1 MKTFPKF
8 KNKTVLVTGGA
19 AGIGRAVCEA
29 FAKQGAY
36 VYAADINAEGLQKL
50 SESVLADESIT
61 PVKLDVSQAQ
71 DFRSAIDKILADH
84 GRLDILVNNAG
95 IAVAGAFKD
104 MPDDAMDRII
114 NINLWSVIHG
124 TRLAYAQMLQQGSGH
139 IVNVSSSAGM
149 MPVPNQS
156 MYSAIK
162 HAVIGLSHSLRE
174 EAALHGVKVSA
185 VLPGMVQ
192 SDLWD
197 KAVNIKDYNLKKNM
211 ESTGLKPIS
220 AQDAAEAILQGISA
234 NDRSIIFPRV
244 NRIIL
249 RLYQLLPGLM
259 TKFAVS
265 PLAKPSK

>member
-1 MKTFPKF
+1 M
-8 KNKTVLVTGGA
+8 
-19 AGIGRAVCEA
+19 
-29 FAKQGAY
+29 
-36 VYAADINAEGLQKL
+36 
-50 SESVLADESIT
+50 
-61 PVKLDVSQAQ
+61 
-71 DFRSAIDKILADH
+71 AIDKVLADH

-104 MPDDAMDRII
+104 MPEDAMERII

-124 TRLAYAQMLQQGSGH
+124 TRAAYAQMLKQGSGH

-185 VLPGMVQ
+185 VLPGLVQ

-197 KAVNIKDYNLKKNM
+197 NAVNIKDYNLKKNM
-211 ESTGLKPIS
+211 ESTGLKPVS
-220 AQDAAEAILQGISA
+220 AQEAAEAILQGVSA
-234 NDRSIIFPRV
+234 NDRSIVFPRS
-244 NRIIL
+244 NKIIV
-249 RLYQLLPGLM
+249 RLYQLFPGLM
-259 TKFAVS
+259 TKFAVK
-265 PLAKPSK
+265 PLAKSAN

>member
-1 MKTFPKF
+1 MKTFTEF

-29 FAKQGAY
+29 FANQGAF
-36 VYAADINAEGLQKL
+36 VYAADINETGLKNL
-50 SESVLADESIT
+50 SESVSGGASIV

-71 DFRSAIDKILADH
+71 EFQSAIDRILGDH
-84 GRLDILVNNAG
+84 GQLDFIVNNAG

-104 MPDDAMDRII
+104 MPDSAMDRII
-114 NINLWSVIHG
+114 NINLWSIIYG
-124 TRLAYAQMLQQGSGH
+124 TRLAYAQMIKQGHGH
-139 IVNVSSSAGM
+139 IINVSSSAGM

-156 MYSAIK
+156 IYSAIK

-174 EAALHGVKVSA
+174 EAELHGVKVSA
-185 VLPGMVQ
+185 VLPGLVQ

-197 KAVNIKDYNLKKNM
+197 NAVNIKDYNLKKNM

-220 AQDAAEAILQGISA
+220 AHDAADAILQGISA

-259 TKFAVS
+259 TRLAVK
-265 PLAKPSK
+265 PLAKSST

>member
-1 MKTFPKF
+1 MKKFPDYQ
-8 KNKTVLVTGGA
+8 NKTILVTGGA
-19 AGIGRAVCEA
+19 AGIGRGLCEVLA
-29 FAKQGAY
+29 QQGAI
-36 VYAADINAEGLQKL
+36 VYAADINEEGLHKL
-50 SESVLADESIT
+50 VETAAAIT
-61 PVKLDVSQAQ
+61 PVRLDVSKAQ
-71 DFRSAIDKILADH
+71 DFQKAIDKVLADH

-104 MPDDAMDRII
+104 MPEGAMKKII
-114 NINLWSVIHG
+114 DINLWSVIHG
-124 TRLAYAQMLQQGSGH
+124 TRLAYAQMLEQGYGH

-197 KAVNIKDYNLKKNM
+197 NAVNIKDYSLKENM

-220 AQDAAEAILQGISA
+220 AHDAAEAILQGISA
-234 NDRSIIFPRV
+234 NDRSIIFPRS
-244 NRIIL
+244 NKIIV
-249 RLYQLLPGLM
+249 RLYQLFPRVM
-259 TKFAVS
+259 TKIAVK
-265 PLAKPSK
+265 PLANPAS

>member
-1 MKTFPKF
+1 MKKFPEYQ
-8 KNKTVLVTGGA
+8 NKTILVTGGA
-19 AGIGRAVCEA
+19 AGIGRGLCEVL
-29 FAKQGAY
+29 AKQGAI
-36 VYAADINAEGLQKL
+36 VYAADINEEGLHKL
-50 SESVLADESIT
+50 VETASAGIT
-61 PVKLDVSQAQ
+61 PVRLDVSQAQ
-71 DFRSAIDKILADH
+71 DFKNAIDKVLADH

-104 MPDDAMDRII
+104 MPEDAMEKII

-124 TRLAYAQMLQQGSGH
+124 TRLAYAQMLEQGYGH

-162 HAVIGLSHSLRE
+162 HAIIGLSHSLRE

-197 KAVNIKDYNLKKNM
+197 SAVNIKDYSLKENM

-220 AQDAAEAILQGISA
+220 AYEAAEAILQGISA
-234 NDRSIIFPRV
+234 NDRSIIFPRS
-244 NRIIL
+244 NKIIV
-249 RLYQLLPGLM
+249 RLYQLFPRLM
-259 TKFAVS
+259 TKLAVK
-265 PLAKPSK
+265 PLAKPAS